1 MKKSIIALLCALLVI
16 AAPVVLYAA
25 DTGKTEGVQASP
37 EFYAKANMEVLKGK
51 KIGITIQSLQN
62 AYWAGV
68 MTALGEILQAA
79 GAEYT
84 IVGCNDSSATQISQI
99 ENFVSAGCDLI
110 MVHPSDA
117 NAVEDAC
124 AEARNF
130 GIKVMCWDD
139 PMTNTDANWVLNNT
153 NLGIAI
159 GELAGDFISQHYSS
173 EKKAEVTIIGYPQT
187 VILLERANGIKIGL
201 ENKAAGKY
209 EIVAETAAIEANV
222 AQNATETI
230 LQAHPNCK
238 VFTGIGAGAMIGA
251 DEALQIATGG
261 KIPEDMGVFTTDV
274 TKQQLGQLADP
285 TYPAKGIIGFEGSDE
300 DTGRSCASMFA
311 LILED
316 KVGAKNVFRGVA
328 PITPETVA
336 KIQAGMK

>member
-1 MKKSIIALLCALLVI
+1 MKKFAALFVLVMLLAL
-16 AAPVVLYAA
+16 PVMAMAA
-25 DTGKTEGVQASP
+25 DTAKTEGIQASP
-37 EFYAKANMEVLKGK
+37 EFYAKADLSVLKGK
-51 KIGITIQSLQN
+51 KLGITIQSLQN

-68 MTALGEILQAA
+68 MTALGEILEKA

-99 ENFVSAGCDLI
+99 ENFVSSGCDLI

-139 PMTNTDANWVLNNT
+139 PMTNTDANWILNNT
-153 NLGIAI
+153 DLGIAI
-159 GELAGDFISQHYSS
+159 GELAGKFISEHYTAD
-173 EKKAEVTIIGYPQT
+173 KKAEVVVIGYPQT

-201 ENKAAGKY
+201 KNTADGKY
-209 EIVAETAAIEANV
+209 DIVAETAAIEANL
-222 AQNATETI
+222 AQNAMDTI
-230 LQAHPNCK
+230 LQAHPDCK
-238 VFTGIGAGAMIGA
+238 VITGIGAGAMIGA
-251 DEALQIATGG
+251 DEALQIYTGG

-300 DTGRSCASMFA
+300 DTARSCASMFA
-311 LILED
+311 FILGGNLD
-316 KVGAKNVFRGVA
+316 AKNVFRGVA
-328 PITPETVA
+328 PITAENVQ
-336 KIQAGMK
+336 KIMSGMK

>member
-1 MKKSIIALLCALLVI
+1 MKKFAALFVLVMLLAL
-16 AAPVVLYAA
+16 PVVAMAA
-25 DTGKTEGVQASP
+25 DTAKTDGVQASP
-37 EFYAKANMEVLKGK
+37 EFYAKADLSVLKGK
-51 KIGITIQSLQN
+51 KLGIAIQSLQN

-68 MTALGEILQAA
+68 MTALGEILEAA

-84 IVGCNDSSATQISQI
+84 IVGCNDSSATQIAQI

-139 PMTNTDANWVLNNT
+139 PMTNTDANWILNNT
-153 NLGIAI
+153 DLGIAI
-159 GELAGDFISQHYSS
+159 GELAGRFISEHFSA
-173 EKKAEVTIIGYPQT
+173 EKKAEVVVIGYPQT

-201 ENKAAGKY
+201 KNTADGKY
-209 EIVAETAAIEANV
+209 DIVAETAAIEANL
-222 AQNATETI
+222 AQNAMDTI
-230 LQAHPNCK
+230 LQAHPDCK
-238 VFTGIGAGAMIGA
+238 VVTGIGAGAMIGA
-251 DEALQIATGG
+251 DEALQIFTGG

-274 TKQQLGQLADP
+274 TKQQLGQLAAP

-300 DTGRSCASMFA
+300 DTARSCASMFA
-311 LILED
+311 FILSGKLE
-316 KVGAKNVFRGVA
+316 AKNVFRGVA
-328 PITPETVA
+328 PITAENVS
-336 KIQAGMK
+336 KIISGMK

>member
-1 MKKSIIALLCALLVI
+1 MKKFAALFVLVMLLAL
-16 AAPVVLYAA
+16 PVVAMAA
-25 DTGKTEGVQASP
+25 DTAKTDGIQASP
-37 EFYAKANMEVLKGK
+37 EFYAKADLSSLKGK
-51 KIGITIQSLQN
+51 KLGITIQSLQN

-139 PMTNTDANWVLNNT
+139 PMTNTDANWILNNT
-153 NLGIAI
+153 DLGIAI
-159 GELAGDFISQHYSS
+159 GELAGKFINEHFSA
-173 EKKAEVTIIGYPQT
+173 EKKAEVVVIGYPQT

-201 ENKAAGKY
+201 KNTADGKY
-209 EIVAETAAIEANV
+209 EIVAETAAIEANL
-222 AQNATETI
+222 AQNAMDTI

-238 VFTGIGAGAMIGA
+238 VVTGIGAGAMIGA
-251 DEALQIATGG
+251 DEALQIYTGG

-274 TKQQLGQLADP
+274 TKQQLGQLANS

-300 DTGRSCASMFA
+300 DTARSAASMFA
-311 LILED
+311 LILAD
-316 KVGAKNVFRGVA
+316 QVGAKNVFRGVA
-328 PITPETVA
+328 PITSENVE
-336 KIQAGMK
+336 KIMSGMK

>member
-1 MKKSIIALLCALLVI
+1 MKKFVALFCLALILALPV
-16 AAPVVLYAA
+16 AAMAA
-25 DTGKTEGVQASP
+25 DTAKTEGIQASP
-37 EFYAKANMEVLKGK
+37 EFYAKADLSVLKGK
-51 KIGITIQSLQN
+51 KLGITIQSLQN

-68 MTALGEILQAA
+68 MTALGEILDAA

-84 IVGCNDSSATQISQI
+84 IVGCNDSSATQIGQI

-139 PMTNTDANWVLNNT
+139 PMTNTDANWILNNT
-153 NLGIAI
+153 DLGIAI
-159 GELAGDFISQHYSS
+159 GELAADFINQHYTAD
-173 EKKAEVTIIGYPQT
+173 KKAEVTIIGYPQT

-201 ENKAAGKY
+201 ENKAKGKY
-209 EIVAETAAIEANV
+209 EIVAETAAIEANL
-222 AQNATETI
+222 AQNAVETI
-230 LQAHPNCK
+230 LQAHPDCK

-251 DEALQIATGG
+251 DEALQIHTGG
-261 KIPEDMGVFTTDV
+261 NIPEDMGVFTTDV

-300 DTGRSCASMFA
+300 DTARSCASMFA
-311 LILED
+311 LILGD
-316 KVGAKNVFRGVA
+316 QVGAKNVFRAVA
-328 PITPETVA
+328 PITAENVQ
-336 KIQAGMK
+336 KIMAGMK